1 MAVGSEAFGREL
13 LHKDG
18 VLMNEI
24 SALIKE
30 SQENSLI
37 LFLLWRTQQ
46 EECL

>member
-1 MAVGSEAFGREL
+1 MVVGGEAFGREL

-30 SQENSLI
+30 SQENPLI
-37 LFLLWRTQQ
+37 PFLLWRTQQ